1 VEVRE
6 TRICTTFSSPEPDGA
21 RRVRSPQIKE
31 SIMKGIVAWLLGVP
45 VVVIVLLYVF
55 NIF

>member
-1 VEVRE
+1 LGGNPSWPSRV
-6 TRICTTFSSPEPDGA
+6 DG
-21 RRVRSPQIKE
+21 RVKSEI
-31 SIMKGIVAWLLGVP
+31 IMKGIVAWLLGVP